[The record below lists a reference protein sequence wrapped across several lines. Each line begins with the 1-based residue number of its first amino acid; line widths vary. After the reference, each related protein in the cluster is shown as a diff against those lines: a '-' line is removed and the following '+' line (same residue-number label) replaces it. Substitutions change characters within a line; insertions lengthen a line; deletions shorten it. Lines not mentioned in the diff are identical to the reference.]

1 MKHIGRFLVYCWS
14 SWELWQK
21 MIIFSLILNIASVFA
36 PKPWGNYLGLAGL
49 AIVAGMVLTWWFTGM
64 LIPKWRAYKAQQ
76 NELLTTIRDADK

>member
-1 MKHIGRFLVYCWS
+1 MKHIGRFLVYCWR

-21 MIIFSLILNIASVFA
+21 MIILSLILNLASVFA
-36 PKPWGNYLGLAGL
+36 PKPWDNYLGLTAL